1 LRFNISNISM
11 FNIFNLIVD
20 EHITFYMKS
29 IEMIFQA
36 AKYDKRD

>member
-1 LRFNISNISM
+1 M
-11 FNIFNLIVD
+11 FHIFNLIVD
-20 EHITFYMKS
+20 EYITFHMKS